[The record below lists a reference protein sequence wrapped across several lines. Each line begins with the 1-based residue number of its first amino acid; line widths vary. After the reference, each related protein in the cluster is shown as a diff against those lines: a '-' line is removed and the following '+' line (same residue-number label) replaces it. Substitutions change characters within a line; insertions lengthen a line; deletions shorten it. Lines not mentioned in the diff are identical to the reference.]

1 MITSDLQR
9 LLEQTQ
15 HYPPVFGQLFFYIFR
30 NKAVMYTFNRPFATH
45 HEPSAPSRPGS
56 YQPATRDHL
65 STWFSH
71 EMKPRDPYGG
81 QDQSRSK
88 SMPPIT
94 RVSAVP
100 PKVTGAGLSESNT
113 GCEWAG
119 SLYKPSNGDTRR
131 AHRKKGYFNNPDKE
145 VARLPPKGEPPMR
158 NNKKAHSLG
167 LTDADMPVRA
177 EFGNQG
183 AVLAKCL
190 RASDYGA
197 KKFFVKTTDD
207 TWAPKEAPPSQD
219 LRHAELFQKEAVD
232 FITMAAKTR
241 ESDRLKRKEQ
251 RRMDKRA
258 VEVYDPW
265 SHPAKGNPNHTKLSL
280 EAAQQKFD
288 EKVSKSTWVGKS
300 LGKYGSGAPTIDRGT
315 GKLKTG
321 MSYDA
326 ETHLR
331 NAYKTT
337 QNSGDAVMT
346 YSRRDH
352 YGENRHHGDDVKAQ
366 AAEQKQLRR
375 SQRENS
381 MMARVNEKG
390 FASGLGH
397 HAGSGAPNRTK
408 SGKINCVL
416 TTGLGGGGPANK
428 DPNLGKMHKQQ
439 MAESE
444 FSRKY
449 DKNPAHY
456 DTFEKFD
463 PFEKSKVKRDAGGYI
478 KGGKQHTKK
487 GVGLV
492 APDVIV
498 EGATI
503 ANVMGTPGGGAQ
515 NEFGGSTRLVACMD
529 HEEYD
534 VETDAQK
541 AGKSQW
547 NKPGGGGP
555 VRKADG
561 TINTKTRGKAE
572 MDKSGVTEMK
582 ADPNYHSRLAQI
594 RSQQEEFLKLK
605 QADRK
610 AERKTEKDLIAKKAK
625 EEFLQTGTNP
635 HHRGPAIPDR
645 FVKPKKDLYGRVK
658 PPVNQGHA
666 KIFEQQIKE
675 KEAEKKEITR
685 AAQSADRKHLAVV
698 SEWQGNGGGHPRKG
712 ADGQV
717 TGHYLKDMSIH
728 PDIDISD
735 VGVYSKET
743 RTRKA
748 NYHKAL
754 SKTKD
759 EKKAN
764 KRANKSRRD
773 QDEAE
778 HNRNQNKFLNRPGAG
793 APQRDAEGK
802 AKTRR
807 GGPPGDT
814 EYKMMA
820 VAAANLN

>member
-1 MITSDLQR
+1 
-9 LLEQTQ
+9 
-15 HYPPVFGQLFFYIFR
+15 
-30 NKAVMYTFNRPFATH
+30 MYSFTRPFATH
-45 HEPSAPSRPGS
+45 VDVSAPPRPTA
-56 YQPATRDHL
+56 YQPAARDHL

-119 SLYKPSNGDTRR
+119 SLYKPSNGVTRR
-131 AHRKKGYFNNPDKE
+131 AHRKKGYFNNPDKD
-145 VARLPPKGEPPMR
+145 VARLPPKGEPAVR

-167 LTDADMPVRA
+167 LKDHDMPARA
-177 EFGNQG
+177 DFLNQG
-183 AVLAKCL
+183 AVLANCL
-190 RASDYGA
+190 RASDYGSQ
-197 KKFFVKTTDD
+197 KFYVKTTDD
-207 TWAPKEAPPSQD
+207 SWKAKGAPISED
-219 LRHAELFQKEAVD
+219 LRHAELFQKEAID
-232 FITMAAKTR
+232 YITIAAKARDTA
-241 ESDRLKRKEQ
+241 RLKRQDE
-251 RRMDKRA
+251 RRRDKRA
-258 VEVYDPW
+258 VEIYDPW
-265 SHPAKGNPNHTKLSL
+265 SHPAKGNPDHSKMSL
-280 EAAQQKFD
+280 EAAQSKFD
-288 EKVSKSTWVGKS
+288 EKVSKATWVGKS
-300 LGKYGSGAPTIDRGT
+300 LGKYGSGAPTIDKVT

-352 YGENRHHGDDVKAQ
+352 YGENRVHGEEVKRQ
-366 AAEQKQLRR
+366 AAEQKRLRR

-381 MMARVNEKG
+381 MMAKMNEKG
-390 FASGLGH
+390 FATALGTY
-397 HAGSGAPNRTK
+397 AGSGAPNRTA
-408 SGKINCVL
+408 SGKVNSKVQG
-416 TTGLGGGGPANK
+416 GLDAGGLKK
-428 DPNLGKMHKQQ
+428 DRKLGEIHKKQ
-439 MAESE
+439 MADAE

-449 DKNPAHY
+449 DKNPQRY

-463 PFEKSKVKRDAGGYI
+463 PFEKQVVKRDAGGYI
-478 KGGKQHTKK
+478 KGSKQYTKK

-492 APDVIV
+492 ADNVIV
-498 EGATI
+498 DGATL

-515 NEFGGSTRLVACMD
+515 NGGSTKMVALMGN
-529 HEEYD
+529 EEFQ
-534 VETDAQK
+534 VELDAQAK
-541 AGKSQW
+541 GDSQW

-555 VRKADG
+555 VRLADG

-572 MDKSGVTEMK
+572 MDKKGITDMK
-582 ADPNYHSRLAQI
+582 ADPNYHARINQI
-594 RSQQEEFLKLK
+594 RTQQEDYLKVK
-605 QADRK
+605 R
-610 AERKTEKDLIAKKAK
+610 AERKLAKKADKDLDAKKAK
-625 EEFLQTGTNP
+625 ETFLQSGTNP
-635 HHRGPAIPDR
+635 HHTGPAIPER

-658 PPVNQGHA
+658 PPADKGHA
-666 KIFEQQIKE
+666 KIFEAQIKE
-675 KEAEKKEITR
+675 KDAIAKETLR
-685 AAQSADRKHLAVV
+685 AAQSADRKHLSVV

-712 ADGQV
+712 ADGEV

-728 PDIDISD
+728 PDIDTSD
-735 VGVYSKET
+735 IGVYSKET
-743 RTRKA
+743 RDRKA

-754 SKTKD
+754 TKTKED
-759 EKKAN
+759 KKRV

-773 QDEAE
+773 ADEAE
-778 HNRNQNKFLNRPGAG
+778 HNRNQNKFVNRPGAG
-793 APQRDAEGK
+793 APQRDKDGK
-802 AKTRR
+802 ARTRR